1 MLNEM
6 REGKLSQQ
14 SIAKFRTLNRE
25 LNFEDMLTATELFPT
40 RAEVDNANNL
50 RMRQLQG
57 EVKTFEAKDT
67 GTVTEKQYRDKL
79 LANCM
84 AVECLT
90 LKKGAQ
96 VMLIKNIDETLV
108 NGSLGKIIGFMSEQM
123 FDNYQEHEEEYYAA
137 QNEGGIREENED
149 EVPGLKERR
158 QKMKDLMAS
167 TTQHFPVVRF
177 TIADGSTRD
186 LLCQREAW
194 KVELPNGEVQA
205 QRAQIPLILAWALSI
220 HKAQGQTLERVK
232 VDLGRVFEKGQ
243 AYVALSRA
251 VSMQGLQILNFNPS
265 KVVAHERVRTF
276 YNGLSRAEEL
286 IKENGAKVKSTVD
299 KKKPRPRT
307 SNAEDYEKRFL
318 EDEWEV

>member
-1 MLNEM
+1 
-6 REGKLSQQ
+6 
-14 SIAKFRTLNRE
+14 
-25 LNFEDMLTATELFPT
+25 
-40 RAEVDNANNL
+40 
-50 RMRQLQG
+50 MRQLQG

-67 GTVTEKQYRDKL
+67 GTIIEKTFRDKL

-123 FDNYQEHEEEYYAA
+123 FDNYQQHEEEYYAA
-137 QNEGGIREENED
+137 QAEGGAGEENED
-149 EVPGLKERR
+149 DIPGLKERK
-158 QKMKDLMAS
+158 QKMKDLMAN

-186 LLCQREAW
+186 LLCQREVW

-286 IKENGAKVKSTVD
+286 IKEKGGKEIRKNKKAK
-299 KKKPRPRT
+299 T

>member
-79 LANCM
+79 LSNCM

-276 YNGLSRAEEL
+276 YNGLSKAEEL
-286 IKENGAKVKSTVD
+286 IKENGGKAKSID